1 MKSKAAPWSAA
12 APPVNNSKLSQNR
25 SSRSGLTP
33 PDLMETTVAKI
44 PFSELGLA
52 LGQQFLT
59 REVIGGSGV
68 AVLIGVGLGLWL
80 TPVLQ
85 SPPAA
90 AEPSEL
96 QINAPVTQPLE
107 MADAVAPI
115 QTVQQPELSPQLAS
129 VDSPAPARARSS
141 MGALGPCTPS
151 NALRGVG

>member
-1 MKSKAAPWSAA
+1 
-12 APPVNNSKLSQNR
+12 
-25 SSRSGLTP
+25 
-33 PDLMETTVAKI
+33 METTVAKI

-129 VDSPAPARARSS
+129 VDSPAPARADDLAVLQPAVQGDIVPAPLEPPPATRGPSVDIGS
-141 MGALGPCTPS
+141 AGGAVPPDPQDGP
-151 NALRGVG
+151 A